1 MKSWYGNNAEKLKP
15 ITDILVNVGKNAAN
29 NAINK
34 GLNYV
39 NNKTGSDT
47 VKQIANVV
55 ENMAK
60 DTMSNVANQIEGKAV
75 QGSGYDISDLD
86 DETNPTAVSSNE
98 KNRILT
104 DLPQNENKIHKS
116 IIRRRVY

>member
-47 VKQIANVV
+47 MKQIANVV
-55 ENMAK
+55 DNIAN
-60 DTMSNVANQIEGKAV
+60 DTMSNVANQIQGKVV

-86 DETNPTAVSSNE
+86 DETNPTAVSSKE
-98 KNRILT
+98 KRIESSQPFLRT
-104 DLPQNENKIHKS
+104 RTRYTS
-116 IIRRRVY
+116 R